1 MLMPLTGPPPPPRTR
16 TGSERVRRLVGVIV
30 AGGGGSLLGVAARL
44 DPSPDG
50 LGTHE
55 QLNLPTCGWISLMD
69 VPCPT
74 CGMTTAFAHAADGH
88 LLTGFAAHP
97 LGLVLAIATA
107 MALLIG
113 LYVAATGSR
122 VGAVLGRL
130 WGPRTGWLL
139 AALVLASWAYKVVS
153 YTGVLGGLTGVSTS

>member
-1 MLMPLTGPPPPPRTR
+1 MLMPLTGPSPPSRTQA
-16 TGSERVRRLVGVIV
+16 GSERIRRLVGLVV
-30 AGGGGSLLGVAARL
+30 AGGGGLLLGVAARL

-55 QLNLPTCGWISLMD
+55 QLNLSTCGWISLMD
-69 VPCPT
+69 MPCPT

-88 LLTGFAAHP
+88 LLTGFATQP
-97 LGLVLAIATA
+97 LGLMLAVATA

-122 VGAVLGRL
+122 IGTVLGRL

-153 YTGVLGGLTGVSTS
+153 YKGVLGGLMGESSS